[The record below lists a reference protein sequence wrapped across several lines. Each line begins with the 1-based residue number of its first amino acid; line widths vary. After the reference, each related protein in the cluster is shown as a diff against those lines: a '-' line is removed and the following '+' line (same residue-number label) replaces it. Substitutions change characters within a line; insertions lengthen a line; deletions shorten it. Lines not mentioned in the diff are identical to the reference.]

1 MLASSFGPPQPIPG
15 SLGARSGGA
24 EKFTF
29 EIDVSWQDDPG
40 AAPLFL
46 AEVPRPLMTDQ
57 ALLAK
62 VGQTI
67 WGPAWQEP
75 MAVALKLPP
84 STIAEWIGGRS
95 VVPADSWKALR
106 EVARLHHLKLAD
118 LDPQI
123 VSAYDAAV
131 ARASARR

>member
-1 MLASSFGPPQPIPG
+1 MS
-15 SLGARSGGA
+15 
-24 EKFTF
+24 
-29 EIDVSWQDDPG
+29 
-40 AAPLFL
+40 
-46 AEVPRPLMTDQ
+46 DQ
-57 ALLAK
+57 AVLAK

-75 MAVALKLPP
+75 MAAALKLTPG
-84 STIAEWIGGRS
+84 TVAEWLAGRAA
-95 VVPADSWKALR
+95 VPPDSWKALR
-106 EVARLHHLKLAD
+106 EVARLHYLKLAD

>member
-1 MLASSFGPPQPIPG
+1 
-15 SLGARSGGA
+15 
-24 EKFTF
+24 
-29 EIDVSWQDDPG
+29 
-40 AAPLFL
+40 
-46 AEVPRPLMTDQ
+46 MTDQ

-67 WGPAWQEP
+67 WGPTWHAP
-75 MAVALKLPP
+75 MAEALKLPP
-84 STIAEWIGGRS
+84 NTIAAWAAGGTA
-95 VVPADSWKALR
+95 VPADSWKALR
-106 EVARLHHLKLAD
+106 EVTRLHYLKLAD

>member
-1 MLASSFGPPQPIPG
+1 MS
-15 SLGARSGGA
+15 
-24 EKFTF
+24 
-29 EIDVSWQDDPG
+29 
-40 AAPLFL
+40 
-46 AEVPRPLMTDQ
+46 DQ

-75 MAVALKLPP
+75 MAAALKQPA
-84 STIAEWIGGRS
+84 STITEWVGGRTA
-95 VVPADSWKALR
+95 VPADSWKALR
-106 EVARLHHLKLAD
+106 EITRLHYLKLAD

>member
-1 MLASSFGPPQPIPG
+1 MS
-15 SLGARSGGA
+15 
-24 EKFTF
+24 
-29 EIDVSWQDDPG
+29 
-40 AAPLFL
+40 
-46 AEVPRPLMTDQ
+46 DQ

-75 MAVALKLPP
+75 MAAALKQSPG
-84 STIAEWIGGRS
+84 TIAEWLAGRAI
-95 VVPADSWKALR
+95 VPADSWKALR
-106 EVARLHHLKLAD
+106 EAARLHYLKIAD